1 LTGANAS
8 AAKSV
13 VFPQIHVCSSNG
25 QPQIVYACAHFLNKR
40 FPGRGSSGETRAQV
54 YQYLRDDGP
63 WADEIG
69 SETIDVP

>member
-1 LTGANAS
+1 MPTMSGPGCLFLVTLGRDSDGN
-8 AAKSV
+8 V
-13 VFPQIHVCSSNG
+13 NG
-25 QPQIVYACAHFLNKR
+25 P
-40 FPGRGSSGETRAQV
+40 RGSSGEARAQV